1 MIGMNLKALALLTAG
16 HFVTDIN
23 TGALPALLPFLK
35 EHLHLS
41 YTMTASIVLTFN
53 ITSSVVQ
60 PIFGYFAD
68 RWSARWLLPAGC
80 LVAPL
85 GLALLALGSS
95 YGWVLLFTGISG
107 FGQASYH
114 PEAFKTV
121 NVLGGERKATA
132 ISLFLLGGSL
142 GLSFGPFLGT
152 LFYKHFGVTG
162 SLLFLPFGVVMTT
175 IFFLTPSW
183 KIKIDLLPSKLRRPE
198 TTGGTGRI
206 FLPMALLL
214 ITVIL
219 RSAANLGILT
229 FVPFYFIQHLHRE
242 AHIAGQYLSIFLLA
256 ASFGALAGGPV
267 ADRYGYKKTVIVT
280 LGIGASCLYLF
291 YLTGGA
297 WAFIFFT
304 LSGFILLSSN
314 AITMAMGQSFM
325 PKDTAMASGLIL
337 GLAMG
342 VGGIIVTG
350 LGWVAD
356 HWGIIWALQATF
368 LLPILAFLIFS
379 FVPYPPRPQTG
390 R

>member
-1 MIGMNLKALALLTAG
+1 MIGINLKALALLIAG

-41 YTMTASIVLTFN
+41 YTMTASIILTFN

-60 PIFGYFAD
+60 PVFGYLSD
-68 RWSARWLLPAGC
+68 RRSARWLLPAGC

-85 GLALLALGSS
+85 GLALLALGSA
-95 YGWVLLFTGISG
+95 YGWVLLFTALSGI
-107 FGQASYH
+107 GQASYH

-121 NVLGGERKATA
+121 NILAGERKATA

-152 LFYKHFGVTG
+152 LFYKHFGITG

-175 IFFLTPSW
+175 VFFLTPSW
-183 KIKIDLLPSKLRRPE
+183 KIKIDLPSQLRRPE
-198 TTGGTGRI
+198 PTGGTERI

-229 FVPFYFIQHLHRE
+229 FVPFYFIHHLHRE

-256 ASFGALAGGPV
+256 ASFGAFVGGPV
-267 ADRYGYKKTVIVT
+267 ADRYGYKKTVMVT
-280 LGIGASCLYLF
+280 LGVGASCLYLF

-297 WAFIFFT
+297 WAFIFLT

-325 PKDTAMASGLIL
+325 PQNTAMASGLIL
-337 GLAMG
+337 GVGMG
-342 VGGIIVTG
+342 VGGVIVTG

-356 HWGIIWALQATF
+356 HWGIIWALQGTF
-368 LLPILAFLIFS
+368 LLPILAFLIF
-379 FVPYPPRPQTG
+379 FLVPYPLQPQTE